1 MLPSFPFLLGAILIV
16 NPQCLSTLWDVLS
29 ISQYNAS
36 VTPCL
41 KTKRVTSPLIH
52 AFLGSHSARA
62 VCRIP
67 RFQLHRS
74 FLSSAQRLKRKMK
87 FDNQEIPT
95 DYHTA
100 EVVSAIVGNAL
111 VIFSFMKQTYRL
123 EDDKKTAIYVRVLN
137 VLAFLL
143 GAW

>member
-1 MLPSFPFLLGAILIV
+1 MLSVSCSRQIICKP
-16 NPQCLSTLWDVLS
+16 LSAYQSCVPP
-29 ISQYNAS
+29 
-36 VTPCL
+36 V
-41 KTKRVTSPLIH
+41 
-52 AFLGSHSARA
+52 
-62 VCRIP
+62 RIP
-67 RFQLHRS
+67 HFQLHRS

-87 FDNQEIPT
+87 FDNQEIPN

-100 EVVSAIVGNAL
+100 EAVSAIVGNAL